1 MPEPGRR
8 WQDISA
14 SKNLI
19 SKAQNMQATERN
31 NRILVIDD
39 NHAIHADV
47 RKILCP
53 QVTDASVSLR
63 ALESALLG
71 NPPEPLVATA
81 HFAVDSAYQGR
92 EGLALVEKALAA
104 GQPYAMAFVDVR
116 MPPGWDGIETT
127 LELWKVAPDLQIVI
141 CTAYSDYSWEEM
153 LAKIGGSDRLVI
165 LKKPF
170 DTIEVLQLANALTEK
185 WNLLRQANAHA
196 EEMERRVRVRTADL
210 EATNATLQREIG
222 RRAQVEADLQR
233 AKEAAETADRAKS
246 AFLANMSHEVRTP
259 MNGVIGMANLLLTS
273 PLNAEQRDLVETLCQ
288 SSETLLRIINDILDF
303 SKIEAGRLALEVIDF
318 DLTEHLELAVDLNAD
333 FAARKGLELVM
344 QIDPALPRVVRG
356 DPVRLRQIVLNL
368 LGNAI
373 KFTQKGDVVMT
384 VSPSPDLADGIG
396 LRFEICDSG
405 IGIPEAVQKALF
417 QPFVQADSS
426 TTRKY
431 GGTGLGLAICKR
443 LTELMNGEIGVTS
456 VPGEG
461 SSFWF
466 TLQLGRSLLDM
477 AEPKIEPCPLEGHR
491 ILAVDDNAANR
502 KLLTHLLAAW
512 RMPHAM
518 AESAAEAL
526 AELRRAAAAGTPY
539 EAVILDHH
547 MPERDGLDLA
557 GDIRADASLRRLPLM
572 LLTSRGECLNSVQMK
587 ASGLA
592 ACELKPLHPDKLR
605 TAIGRVLAAASR
617 VMPAPA
623 AEAAPMA
630 GVLPPLGAAQIL
642 LAEDNPV
649 NQKVTLL
656 QLRNLG
662 HAADVAGNGLEALA
676 ALRRRRY
683 ALVLMDA
690 QMPEM
695 DGLEATRQIRRAEAI
710 GEAGFESRVSIV
722 AMTANAMSGDRE
734 ACLGAGMDDYLA
746 KPVTPEELRDMLL
759 RHLKPAGLAEPVA
772 YATAV

>member
-1 MPEPGRR
+1 M
-8 WQDISA
+8 
-14 SKNLI
+14 
-19 SKAQNMQATERN
+19 
-31 NRILVIDD
+31 IDD

-53 QVTDASVSLR
+53 QVSDASVSLR
-63 ALESALLG
+63 ALEAALLG
-71 NPPEPLVATA
+71 NAPEPAVAVA

-92 EGLALVEKALAA
+92 EGLALVEKAVAA

-185 WNLLRQANAHA
+185 WNLLRQASAHA

-210 EATNATLQREIG
+210 EATNAALQREIG

-273 PLNAEQRDLVETLCQ
+273 ALTPEQRDLVETLCQ

-318 DLTEHLELAVDLNAD
+318 DLTEHLELALDLNAD
-333 FAARKGLELVM
+333 LAARKGLELVM
-344 QIDPALPRVVRG
+344 QIDPTLPRLVRG
-356 DPVRLRQIVLNL
+356 DPVRLRQVILNL

-373 KFTQKGDVVMT
+373 KFTQHGEVVVT
-384 VSPSPDLADGIG
+384 VSPAAASAEGVG
-396 LRFEICDSG
+396 VRFDISDSG
-405 IGIPEAVQKALF
+405 IGIPEAVQKSLF

-443 LTELMNGEIGVTS
+443 LTELMNGEIGVKS
-456 VPGEG
+456 VPGQG

-466 TLQLGRSLLDM
+466 TLELGRSLLAA
-477 AEPKIEPCPLEGHR
+477 AELKLEPSPLEGR
-491 ILAVDDNAANR
+491 RVLAVDDNAANR
-502 KLLTHLLAAW
+502 KLLTHLLAGW

-539 EAVILDHH
+539 EMVILDHH

-557 GDIRADASLRRLPLM
+557 GDIRADDALRRTPLM
-572 LLTSRGECLNSVQMK
+572 LLTSRGECLNSKQMK
-587 ASGLA
+587 SSGLA

-605 TAIGRVLAAASR
+605 TAIGRVLASASR
-617 VMPAPA
+617 IAPP
-623 AEAAPMA
+623 ETFIAAPRPR
-630 GVLPPLGAAQIL
+630 LPQGEAQIL

-656 QLRNLG
+656 QLRNFG
-662 HAADVAGNGLEALA
+662 YAADVAGNGAEALA

-695 DGLEATRQIRRAEAI
+695 DGLEATRQIRQAETL
-710 GEAGFESRVSIV
+710 GELGFETRVRIV

-734 ACLGAGMDDYLA
+734 ACLAAGMDDYLA
-746 KPVTPEELRDMLL
+746 KPVTPEDLRAMLG
-759 RHLKPAGLAEPVA
+759 RHLKPGGLAPVEAIA
-772 YATAV
+772 YAAAS

>member
-1 MPEPGRR
+1 M
-8 WQDISA
+8 QSA
-14 SKNLI
+14 
-19 SKAQNMQATERN
+19 ERN

-53 QVTDASVSLR
+53 QVTNASVSLR

-71 NPPEPLVATA
+71 HAPEPAVEAA

-92 EGLALVEKALAA
+92 EGLALVETALVA

-153 LAKIGGSDRLVI
+153 LAKIGGSDRLLI
-165 LKKPF
+165 LRKPF

-185 WNLLRQANAHA
+185 WNLLRLASAHA

-210 EATNATLQREIG
+210 EATNAAMQREIG

-233 AKEAAETADRAKS
+233 AKESAESADRAKS

-259 MNGVIGMANLLLTS
+259 MNGVIGMANLLLS
-273 PLNAEQRDLVETLCQ
+273 SALNPEQRDLVETLCQ

-303 SKIEAGRLALEVIDF
+303 SKIEAGRLALEIIDF
-318 DLTEHLELAVDLNAD
+318 DLTEHLELALDLNAD
-333 FAARKGLELVM
+333 LAARKGLELVM
-344 QIDPALPRVVRG
+344 QIDPALPRLVRG
-356 DPVRLRQIVLNL
+356 DPVRLRQIILNL

-373 KFTQKGDVVMT
+373 KFTQRGEVVMT
-384 VSPSPDLADGIG
+384 VAPAAATPENVG
-396 LRFEICDSG
+396 LRIEISDSG
-405 IGIPEAVQKALF
+405 IGIPEAVQKCLF

-443 LTELMNGEIGVTS
+443 LTELMNGEIGVNS
-456 VPGEG
+456 VAGQG

-466 TLQLGRSLLDM
+466 TLELGRSELVPSEL
-477 AEPKIEPCPLEGHR
+477 KIDPSPLEGRR

-502 KLLTHLLAAW
+502 KLLTHLLAGW

-518 AESAAEAL
+518 AESAGEAL
-526 AELRRAAAAGTPY
+526 AELRRAAAVGTPY
-539 EAVILDHH
+539 EMAILDHH

-557 GDIRADASLRRLPLM
+557 ADIRADASLRRLPLM
-572 LLTSRGECLNSVQMK
+572 LLTSRGESLNSKQMRT
-587 ASGLA
+587 SGLA
-592 ACELKPLHPDKLR
+592 ACELKPLHPEKLR
-605 TAIGRVLAAASR
+605 IAIGRVLATANRAA
-617 VMPAPA
+617 P
-623 AEAAPMA
+623 AEAAAVSPGPRSRPLA
-630 GVLPPLGAAQIL
+630 GEARIL

-656 QLRNLG
+656 QLRSFG
-662 HAADVAGNGLEALA
+662 YAADVAGNGLEALA

-695 DGLEATRQIRRAEAI
+695 DGLEATRCIREAEAA
-710 GEAGFESRVSIV
+710 GEPGFESRIRIV

-734 ACLGAGMDDYLA
+734 ACLAAGMDDYLA

-759 RHLKPAGLAEPVA
+759 RHFRPEAAPAAAAA
-772 YATAV
+772 YAAAI